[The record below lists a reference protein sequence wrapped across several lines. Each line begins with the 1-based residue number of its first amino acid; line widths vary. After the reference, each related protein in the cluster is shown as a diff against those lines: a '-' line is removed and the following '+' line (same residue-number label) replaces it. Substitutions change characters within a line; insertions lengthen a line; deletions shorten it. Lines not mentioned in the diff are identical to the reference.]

1 MVLVSVGEL
10 TGVQGTGNVAGRVV
24 SGVQDG
30 QAYEECGGYNSGA
43 KGMIGTG
50 VSRKKRMK

>member
-30 QAYEECGGYNSGA
+30 KAYEECGGYNSGA